1 MFPRQ
6 TLQSSVRSTTNQGEG
21 NDFRAGEA
29 PFPFLRLKKLQAR
42 GGGTGSEG
50 GGRRRVS
57 ISLHVK
63 AARRRR
69 IQKAAT
75 RQRIVGERCLKV
87 TVDPAKREKIL
98 FPGAKVSQSVGCGGR
113 GGLDRLRLRLWLG
126 LRRGDV
132 NREKRKDFRV

>member
-6 TLQSSVRSTTNQGEG
+6 TLQS
-21 NDFRAGEA
+21 FRPKYHKPRGRE
-29 PFPFLRLKKLQAR
+29 RLSR
-42 GGGTGSEG
+42 GGSPLSVPPLEKTASSRGRDRER
-50 GGRRRVS
+50 GRRRVS

-63 AARRRR
+63 AACRRR

-113 GGLDRLRLRLWLG
+113 GELDRLRLRLWLG